1 MSIDTMN
8 FNELVDWIK
17 KTSRK
22 ELIEYMIDED
32 FDFLINLNIW
42 ITQHTEPNSY
52 VTRKIDEVLLDMEE
66 RKIELLGDGIIS
78 LKWFTNRELI
88 RYTKPLVENEY
99 FRENEDYK
107 IACEILGK
115 KLKELQDNSI
125 INTIDSFINEFN
137 MNEQTIHA
145 LLANNN
151 YNIYDILIKLYIIT
165 SNEKESSTIEDLING
180 KYNAEPVITGETRLK
195 NEMFVAGLLRK
206 KILWEVDDNG
216 DGILVDN
223 YYETLYEIG
232 PGINPQLV
240 DLETDYQEGI
250 NYKMRILR
258 NKNLS

>member
-8 FNELVDWIK
+8 FN
-17 KTSRK
+17 

-32 FDFLINLNIW
+32 FDFLANINIW

-52 VTRKIDEVLLDMEE
+52 VTRKIDEVLLDVEE
-66 RKIELLGDGIIS
+66 RKIELLGDGDIS
-78 LKWFTNRELI
+78 LEWFTNRELI

-125 INTIDSFINEFN
+125 INSIDTLINEFN
-137 MNEQTIHA
+137 MNEKTIHA

-151 YNIYDILIKLYIIT
+151 YNIYDILIKLYTIT
-165 SNEKESSTIEDLING
+165 NNETKELIIEDLVNG
-180 KYNAEPVITGETRLK
+180 KYDVAPVVTGQTRLRK
-195 NEMFVAGLLRK
+195 EMFLAGLLRN

-232 PGINPQLV
+232 PGINSQLV

-258 NKNLS
+258 NQKLS